1 MAKTIGDMRH
11 RLVFQSATKTA
22 DTYGGFT
29 SVWAEDFALWC
40 SVRQISEAE
49 ALRNGQNAG
58 LVNYS
63 CYCLFQDGLIPTSQH
78 RVLWGDKL
86 LTISAPI
93 RDDDGKHVWLSFTM
107 SYKEAAAVA
116 NYAVIQHAH
125 TSVGPDNWF
134 YVIFSRKM
142 VIPANI
148 ENLFRLNLNGDGFN
162 IDSII
167 QGGDDYT
174 YIFRSEIDMVP
185 FDPEDILTLSTF
197 TDTMYDVDGNEL
209 REFTDFPIVNNVI
222 GT

>member
-107 SYKEAAAVA
+107 SYKEAAAVSEVP
-116 NYAVIQHAH
+116 VIVEAG
-125 TSVGPDNWF
+125 TDVTGEYLRVKFSVEMQEPT
-134 YVIFSRKM
+134 I
-142 VIPANI
+142 
-148 ENLFRLNLNGDGFN
+148 NLFEVFVNGFEVDVQMASVVKAGNYYILRVDPESTQQLFGTGTFN
-162 IDSII
+162 I
-167 QGGDDYT
+167 T
-174 YIFRSEIDMVP
+174 N
-185 FDPEDILTLSTF
+185 
-197 TDTMYDVDGNEL
+197 DVFNHY
-209 REFTDFPIVNNVI
+209 
-222 GT
+222 